1 MVAALMPVSRPCV
14 DEDFALWH
22 SNAQRQFRPIA
33 DGHSGFGQFA
43 GRAVHRR
50 RMGCDG
56 QHHGGASVIHSAQFH
71 LARNGNSRNEH
82 RLVELFGHMV
92 QQFPAT
98 AVVKAGP

>member
-1 MVAALMPVSRPCV
+1 MVATLMPVSRPCV

-33 DGHSGFGQFA
+33 NGHSGFGQFA

-56 QHHGGASVIHSAQFH
+56 QRHGGTCVIHRTQFH
-71 LARNGNSRNEH
+71 LAVHRHSRNEH
-82 RLVELFGHMV
+82 RLVELLRHMV
-92 QQFPAT
+92 QQFPST